1 MSGDKM
7 DDYFKAND
15 ELSGFWGDFRGDKT
29 LQNAIRVFAQTK
41 DHTKPAV
48 VNDFALNIM
57 QRIIGKEFEKRRLL
71 DLLELEL
78 QDIDLTEIPQ
88 QAVPTQSDIEENISI
103 FDADK
108 LDGFEF
114 ESFVAKILE
123 SNGFADVSVTRGSG
137 DQGGDVLATREEEKL
152 IIQAKRF
159 SIDKKVTN
167 SAVQE
172 AIGATAWYN
181 VNKGVVITNSI
192 FTKSAKELAKRN
204 NIELWDRKIVSEFIE
219 NHNKKNNPEI
229 GKSENT
235 DDPSESIEESEII
248 EDEIT
253 CPFCS
258 YKNPEGSK
266 NCEECENIL

>member
-1 MSGDKM
+1 M
-7 DDYFKAND
+7 
-15 ELSGFWGDFRGDKT
+15 
-29 LQNAIRVFAQTK
+29 
-41 DHTKPAV
+41 
-48 VNDFALNIM
+48 
-57 QRIIGKEFEKRRLL
+57 
-71 DLLELEL
+71 
-78 QDIDLTEIPQ
+78 
-88 QAVPTQSDIEENISI
+88 
-103 FDADK
+103 
-108 LDGFEF
+108 
-114 ESFVAKILE
+114 
-123 SNGFADVSVTRGSG
+123 
-137 DQGGDVLATREEEKL
+137 
-152 IIQAKRF
+152 
-159 SIDKKVTN
+159 
-167 SAVQE
+167 
-172 AIGATAWYN
+172 
-181 VNKGVVITNSI
+181 NKGVVITNSI